1 MAKINNTFSF
11 VGEFASALDKDKNK
25 VGVREIGKS
34 AWKGK
39 VFEFVIKANG
49 QQQRVKMF
57 GGHAG
62 DKIEVN
68 SKQKDDK
75 GKTIKLEI
83 PFSKRFEQSV
93 IDSVSPYSITKVGD
107 KQFISMEDAID
118 YIGMNISEFEGK
130 KFKVTGKVKTETYTS
145 KTGESVIAIK
155 FEAQNL
161 FNIRETDVE
170 GFNGQMAMFITSE
183 TLNREKTLEDMVNDK
198 KVVLDVHFEEYNS
211 DKNTKEDV
219 PILYYP
225 YSVVVNI
232 SDKFDIKNKLHTD
245 KLNMIIDTFKVD
257 GEDVYEMGYGVRFFN
272 GAESKPITL
281 DELTD
286 FEKRKIELGYETLE
300 SISKSKEGMSEFKN
314 EIQVKMEFNP
324 KYTNGTE
331 KTDINKSTLS
341 VIVEKTD
348 NTPKEEVKKEVVTE
362 DSDLF

>member
-1 MAKINNTFSF
+1 MAKISNTFSF
-11 VGEFASALDKDKNK
+11 VGEFAPALDKDKNK
-25 VGVREIGKS
+25 VGVKEIGKS
-34 AWKGK
+34 NWKGK
-39 VFEFVIKANG
+39 ALEFVIKANG

-68 SKQKDDK
+68 SKQKDEK
-75 GKTIKLEI
+75 GETIKLEI
-83 PFSKRFEQSV
+83 PFSKRFEQS
-93 IDSVSPYSITKVGD
+93 IIESVSPYSITKVGD
-107 KQFISMEDAID
+107 RQFISIEDAID

-145 KTGESVIAIK
+145 KNGESVITIK
-155 FEAQNL
+155 FEAQNI
-161 FNIRETDVE
+161 FNVRDTDVE

-183 TLNREKTLEDMVNDK
+183 TLNKEKTIEDIVKDK

-211 DKNTKEDV
+211 DKNTKEAV

-232 SDKFDIKNKLHTD
+232 SDKFDIKNKLHID
-245 KLNMIIDTFKVD
+245 KLNMLLDTFRVD

-272 GAESKPITL
+272 GAESKPITF

-300 SISKSKEGMSEFKN
+300 SIAKSKEGISEFKN

-324 KYTNGTE
+324 KYINGTE
-331 KTDINKSTLS
+331 KTDISKSSLS
-341 VIVEKTD
+341 VIVEKTEA
-348 NTPKEEVKKEVVTE
+348 PKEEVKKEVITD